1 MHRLLNYFRI
11 GLLKENFSNYLE
23 LTKPRISMLVLVT
36 AYLGY
41 YLGIRSQ
48 GNHMI
53 SLDSWLVLF
62 YLLIGTW
69 ATSASAAILNQ
80 VMEIKHDA
88 KMNRTKN
95 RPLVKGLIKNK
106 DALIFGMFLGFFG
119 LVFLLIFVNLLTML
133 ISFATILLYLFIY
146 TPSKRISTWN
156 TIIGS
161 VPGAM
166 PPVGGWVA
174 ATGNLEAPAW
184 ILFGILFCWQMP
196 HFLAIAIIYSSDYE
210 KGGFKMLP
218 TIYPES
224 KRTSHVI
231 LFFTIALL
239 VTSLGLYILKIA
251 GMFYA
256 IGAAFIGMVFFAIA
270 LQVSINS
277 SKKNARRL
285 MLASIIYLPLLLMLI
300 LIERIIL

>member
-1 MHRLLNYFRI
+1 
-11 GLLKENFSNYLE
+11 
-23 LTKPRISMLVLVT
+23 MLVLVT

-41 YLGIRSQ
+41 YLGLRSQ
-48 GNHMI
+48 ENHMVD
-53 SLDSWLVLF
+53 LDSWLVLF

-69 ATSASAAILNQ
+69 ATSASASILNQ
-80 VMEIKHDA
+80 VIERNHDA
-88 KMNRTKN
+88 KMSRTKD
-95 RPLVKGLIKNK
+95 RPLVKGTVKFTS
-106 DALIFGMFLGFFG
+106 ALVFGVMLGALGF
-119 LVFLLIFVNLLTML
+119 VFLYYFINLMTAM
-133 ISFATILLYLFIY
+133 ISFLTILLYLFIY

-161 VPGAM
+161 IPGAL

-174 ATGNLEAPAW
+174 ATGNLDAHAW

-224 KRTSHVI
+224 RRTSYVI

-239 VTSLGLYILKIA
+239 VTSLGLYMLKIA
-251 GMFYA
+251 GIFYA
-256 IGAAFIGMVFFAIA
+256 IGAALIGMLFFAIA

-277 SKKNARRL
+277 NERNARRL
-285 MLASIIYLPLLLMLI
+285 MFASIVYLPLLFLLI